1 MKEVIR
7 LLVVDS
13 KSSSCKE
20 ISKKLMA
27 EPQIQI
33 IGFASNGYEAI
44 TKSIAHSPDIV
55 YMNIYNESEM
65 ASIYA
70 CREINVNVPST
81 KVILCAKIMQPDNV
95 FKAFKM
101 GAENVLIGDCTNKDV
116 IDAILNAFH
125 GKSSIHYS
133 TAGYMRK
140 EFKRLLDLND
150 NMTYVLNVLV
160 KLTATEINILRHFYN
175 GMSSAEICKILFIA
189 NTTMK
194 THISHILKKFNLES
208 MTQVVEALHS
218 TEVFSMINPYFDEP
232 PII

>member
-1 MKEVIR
+1 MYT
-7 LLVVDS
+7 D
-13 KSSSCKE
+13 
-20 ISKKLMA
+20 A
-27 EPQIQI
+27 
-33 IGFASNGYEAI
+33 
-44 TKSIAHSPDIV
+44 
-55 YMNIYNESEM
+55 YNESEM

-140 EFKRLLDLND
+140 EFKRLLVLND

-218 TEVFSMINPYFDEP
+218 TELFSMINPYFDEP